1 MIKTVIDY
9 LTKGFGEVCGCEL
22 KSRRPQILRPI
33 PIVVA
38 SPHTLAFHWLLMGLS
53 DVRGDNRESSAP

>member
-1 MIKTVIDY
+1 MLMEVISTTDW
-9 LTKGFGEVCGCEL
+9 TCGIIFRE
-22 KSRRPQILRPI
+22 PRPI